1 VAAILT
7 GAERPDLWH
16 PDGTPAVLVAA
27 DLDPSAVATLRPE
40 LVAGIALAGGAPT
53 GHAAIVARA
62 LGIPLVLGLGAALG
76 DVAGADGVDGAV
88 DGTDGRLLIQPS
100 PADLLELERLVSAAS
115 PLPVAAALSSGSS
128 SNGVSIVANIASP
141 LEAEAAVR
149 ARAEGIGLVR
159 TELLF
164 LGRSAPPSTGEQR
177 ATYARILEVMG
188 DRPVVFRTLD
198 VGGDKPAEWQS
209 AEMEANPALGV
220 RGLRLGLRRPG
231 LLDDQFGALLEAA
244 AGREL
249 RVMLPMISTR
259 EEFEAARERLDVVR
273 ARLVTEGTEAASS
286 VQLGVMI
293 EVPSAAIMAD
303 AFATTADFFS
313 IGTNDLVQYVMAA
326 DRTNPG
332 LADLASA
339 LQPAVLRLIDVVVR
353 AAHRRGRHVAVCGE
367 SAADPAVIPF
377 LVGLGVTELSVGP
390 GSVAAVRSV
399 VEGLDLGWCRGLA
412 ARALVADTLAEV
424 ADLVDANPAATTRA
438 TA

>member
-1 VAAILT
+1 
-7 GAERPDLWH
+7 
-16 PDGTPAVLVAA
+16 
-27 DLDPSAVATLRPE
+27 
-40 LVAGIALAGGAPT
+40 
-53 GHAAIVARA
+53 
-62 LGIPLVLGLGAALG
+62 
-76 DVAGADGVDGAV
+76 
-88 DGTDGRLLIQPS
+88 
-100 PADLLELERLVSAAS
+100 
-115 PLPVAAALSSGSS
+115 
-128 SNGVSIVANIASP
+128 
-141 LEAEAAVR
+141 
-149 ARAEGIGLVR
+149 
-159 TELLF
+159 
-164 LGRSAPPSTGEQR
+164 
-177 ATYARILEVMG
+177 
-188 DRPVVFRTLD
+188 
-198 VGGDKPAEWQS
+198 
-209 AEMEANPALGV
+209 
-220 RGLRLGLRRPG
+220 
-231 LLDDQFGALLEAA
+231 
-244 AGREL
+244 
-249 RVMLPMISTR
+249 
-259 EEFEAARERLDVVR
+259 VR
-273 ARLVTEGTEAASS
+273 ARLVTEGTEVASS

-424 ADLVDANPAATTRA
+424 AELVEASPEATTRA